1 MGQAARQGGGE
12 CLVLDG
18 AVRQAV
24 REVDN
29 KRRYRH
35 GRRGLER
42 AAERKDA
49 IVPLK
54 HDAYFLPPPLAPLE
68 GRAAGRADG
77 DFAVLPRVERRAI
90 DQIVGGLLGR
100 VAVDTGQVR
109 AVEGLVLVL
118 RERLLR
124 EPPPLFALVA
134 GDPAQQRHARR
145 RLGALALPL
154 AGPRRVPGGSLPGL
168 ARSRACTVHCTRP
181 ARVRILHLRYK
192 HGTLFVRCIIT
203 NAFFV
208 FIPRVGRR

>member
-124 EPPPLFALVA
+124 EPPPLLALVA
-134 GDPAQQRHARR
+134 GDPAQQGHERR
-145 RLGALALPL
+145 SLGALALPL
-154 AGPRRVPGGSLPGL
+154 DEARGSLPGL
-168 ARSRACTVHCTRP
+168 ARRRPCTVHSTRP